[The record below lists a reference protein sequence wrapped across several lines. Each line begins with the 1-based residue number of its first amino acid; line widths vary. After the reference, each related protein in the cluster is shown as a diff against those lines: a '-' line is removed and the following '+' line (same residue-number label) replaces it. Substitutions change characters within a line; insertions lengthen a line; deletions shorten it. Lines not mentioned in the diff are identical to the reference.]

1 MFKNRSDQVGHTF
14 FFLLGRKG
22 EGKKKKENRKALEGL
37 SLAAQVERV
46 GKGEEETR
54 ERRHS

>member
-1 MFKNRSDQVGHTF
+1 M
-14 FFLLGRKG
+14 LGRKG